1 MLLLPAPQFQTLR
14 SMVQRNPQILQVCA
28 IHIISFGLNFFVNMI
43 VSCLLVSYFV
53 AHASG
58 ARKAKPSTSET
69 DPGAS

>member
-1 MLLLPAPQFQTLR
+1 MLFFPASQFQTLR
-14 SMVQRNPQILQVCA
+14 SMVQRNPQILQVCV
-28 IHIISFGLNFFVNMI
+28 IDITSFGLNFFVDMI

-58 ARKAKPSTSET
+58 AREAKPSTVET